1 MLELVMM
8 GFAHPKNDEDSRKAE
23 ANSYTKAKIG
33 ASIENGIECQI

>member
-1 MLELVMM
+1 MLELVMLVV
-8 GFAHPKNDEDSRKAE
+8 AHPNNDEDSCKAE